1 MVCLSCGA
9 EVEGKT
15 CPRCGVEVTPEAS
28 TPKTR
33 VDTNAVL
40 RAIAFFIDVM
50 PAIVAGY
57 ALGWIP
63 IVGNVLLGIV
73 LLDYWLLRDI
83 AGNSLGKM
91 ALKLRVVKTDGSSS
105 NLKERILR
113 NVPFAIG
120 PALLIAPMIGT
131 EISLA
136 VSIIIA
142 LIEGVFLW
150 VKDERLGDRL
160 AGTTVAKRQV

>member
-1 MVCLSCGA
+1 M
-9 EVEGKT
+9 
-15 CPRCGVEVTPEAS
+15 
-28 TPKTR
+28 
-33 VDTNAVL
+33 DTNAVL

-50 PAIVAGY
+50 PAIVASY

-83 AGNSLGKM
+83 TGNSLGKM
-91 ALKLRVVKTDGSSS
+91 ALKLRVVKGDGSSS

-120 PALLIAPMIGT
+120 PALLMAPMIST
-131 EISLA
+131 KVSLA
-136 VSIIIA
+136 VSGIIA

-160 AGTTVAKRQV
+160 AGTTVAKKEVEKRPSEA